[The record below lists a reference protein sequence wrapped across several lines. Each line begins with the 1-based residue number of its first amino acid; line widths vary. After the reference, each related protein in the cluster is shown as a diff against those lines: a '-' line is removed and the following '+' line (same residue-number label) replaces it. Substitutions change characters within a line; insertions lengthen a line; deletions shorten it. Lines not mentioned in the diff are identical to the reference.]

1 MKQSEKPV
9 RFSGH
14 AQQRLDSRGATTQ
27 EVIQTVRTGTW
38 EQAELGKLECR
49 QDFVYNATW
58 NQRHYA
64 TKQVRPVFVDEADE
78 IVVVT
83 VYVYYF

>member
-1 MKQSEKPV
+1 MQRSEKPV

-14 AQQRLDSRGATTQ
+14 AQQRLDSRGTTMQ
-27 EVIQTVRTGTW
+27 EVIETIRAGTW
-38 EQAELGKLECR
+38 QQTELGKLECR
-49 QDFVYNATW
+49 KDFVYNAIW
-58 NQRHYA
+58 NQSHYT